1 MRIAIAYDCLFPWT
15 KGGGERLYRTYAQDW
30 AAAGHEVT
38 YLTRL
43 QWTPA
48 DPPAIPGVR
57 VVVLSS
63 DPSLHDEQGRRTLP
77 PAIRFF
83 VGLLSHLLR
92 HRRSYDVIFVSATP
106 SLNVFAVRLGLLGA
120 RTRVLVDWLEVW
132 SPAQWVEYSGAVLGR
147 VAALLQR
154 TAVRLTPA
162 AVCYSRLVQRR
173 LQEQGMR
180 GEVTLAPGLVPDGR
194 AGIPSTTSPR
204 PPTVVYA
211 GRHIADKRV
220 ECLPAALAVAR
231 RHEPT
236 LRARILG
243 EGPCRPAVEAEVR
256 RLGLADVV
264 DLPGFLSQGDLESAL
279 RAASCLV
286 LPSARE
292 GYGLV
297 VVEAAAL
304 GTPSVV
310 VEGPENAAVEL
321 VEPGRNGHVAPSTD
335 PEVLAQAVLACVRGG
350 DALRRSTFDWY
361 QEAMETKTVHAT
373 AQVLLACLSPAAA
386 PPQV

>member
-15 KGGGERLYRTYAQDW
+15 KGGGERLYRTYAEDW

-43 QWTPA
+43 QWNPA
-48 DPPAIPGVR
+48 DPPEIPGVR
-57 VVVLSS
+57 VVVLTS
-63 DPSLHDEQGRRTLP
+63 DPTLHDDQGRRTLP

-83 VGLLSHLLR
+83 VGLLVHLLR
-92 HRRSYDVIFVSATP
+92 HRRSYDAVFVSATP
-106 SLNVFAVRLGLLGA
+106 ALNVFAVRLGLLGA
-120 RTRVLVDWLEVW
+120 RARVLVDWLEVW
-132 SPAQWVEYSGAVLGR
+132 SKGQWVEYSGAVLGR

-162 AVCYSRLVQRR
+162 AVCYARLVERR
-173 LQEQGMR
+173 LQEQGV
-180 GEVTLAPGLVPDGR
+180 GDDITLAPGLVPDARSGS
-194 AGIPSTTSPR
+194 PSTTP
-204 PPTVVYA
+204 PPTPNLVFA

-220 ECLPAALAVAR
+220 ECLPAALAAAR
-231 RHEPT
+231 QHEPA

-243 EGPCRPAVEAEVR
+243 EGPCRAAVVAEVH
-256 RLGLADVV
+256 RLGLTEVV
-264 DLPGFLSQGDLESAL
+264 DLPGFLAQGELESAI
-279 RAASCLV
+279 RGASCLV

-321 VEPGRNGHVAPSTD
+321 IEAGRNGYVARSTD
-335 PEVLAQAVLACVRGG
+335 AEVLADAVLACVRGG
-350 DALRRSTFDWY
+350 EALRASTLDWY
-361 QEAMETKTVHAT
+361 REAAVTRTVHAT
-373 AQVLLACLSPAAA
+373 AQVLLTRLGPAAA
-386 PPQV
+386 PSRS

>member
-15 KGGGERLYRTYAQDW
+15 KGGGERLYRTYAEDW
-30 AAAGHEVT
+30 AAATHDVT

-43 QWTPA
+43 QWDPA
-48 DPPAIPGVR
+48 DPPRIPGVR
-57 VVVLSS
+57 VVTLTTDSA
-63 DPSLHDEQGRRTLP
+63 LHDEHGRRTLP
-77 PAIRFF
+77 PAVRFF
-83 VGLLSHLLR
+83 VALLAHLLR
-92 HRRSYDVIFVSATP
+92 HRRSYDAVFVSATP
-106 SLNVFAVRLGLLGA
+106 ALNVFAVRLGLLGA

-132 SPAQWVEYSGAVLGR
+132 SNAQWVEYSGAVLGR
-147 VAALLQR
+147 VAAVLQR
-154 TAVRLTPA
+154 TAVRLTPE
-162 AVCYSRLVQRR
+162 AVCYARLVERR

-180 GEVTLAPGLVPDGR
+180 GSITLAPGLVPDARTGS
-194 AGIPSTTSPR
+194 PTTT
-204 PPTVVYA
+204 PPATPTLVFA

-220 ECLPAALAVAR
+220 ECLPAALAAAR
-231 RHEPT
+231 QQVPA

-256 RLGLADVV
+256 RLGLTDVV
-264 DLPGFLSQGDLESAL
+264 DLPGFLPQDELESAI
-279 RAASCLV
+279 RSASCLV

-321 VEPGRNGHVAPSTD
+321 VEAGRNGYVASSTA
-335 PEVLAQAVLACVRGG
+335 PVVLAEAVLACLREGE
-350 DALRRSTFDWY
+350 ALRSSTLDWY
-361 QEAMETKTVHAT
+361 REASVTKTVHAT
-373 AQVLLACLSPAAA
+373 AQALLGRLTSARSR
-386 PPQV
+386 PQG